1 MDINTDKVRIICRS
15 YSREF
20 ISNYFS
26 CKIGIYEITHKLFSL
41 YKNEGNVLTALSG
54 NIFIFN
60 ILGVIAFGNIY
71 NDLLLWIEFLN
82 KSKLSIYSVNMKK
95 KTGRKLSMYSS
106 QYILCL
112 VKKLHQASPTSF
124 VLYFFSLFTK
134 FIYLNDFLFYVL
146 IPWYVKYS
154 SSIFKNKWQIWLF
167 FSYLA
172 PRICLLWWRWW
183 WRSPNSERAGA
194 FLTWTTNSRW

>member
-1 MDINTDKVRIICRS
+1 M
-15 YSREF
+15 
-20 ISNYFS
+20 
-26 CKIGIYEITHKLFSL
+26 
-41 YKNEGNVLTALSG
+41 YKNKGNVLTALSG

-60 ILGVIAFGNIY
+60 ILGVIAFGNIMIY
-71 NDLLLWIEFLN
+71 YYELNFWIRVSFQFI
-82 KSKLSIYSVNMKK
+82 LSIWK

-106 QYILCL
+106 QYILYVLSKNCT
-112 VKKLHQASPTSF
+112 KLLQPA
-124 VLYFFSLFTK
+124 LYYIFFSLFTK

>member
-1 MDINTDKVRIICRS
+1 M
-15 YSREF
+15 
-20 ISNYFS
+20 
-26 CKIGIYEITHKLFSL
+26 

-95 KTGRKLSMYSS
+95 KKLAESS
-106 QYILCL
+106 QCTVVNISFMSCQKTAPSFSNQLC
-112 VKKLHQASPTSF
+112 TI
-124 VLYFFSLFTK
+124 FFSLFTK
-134 FIYLNDFLFYVL
+134 FIYLNDFFFHVL

-183 WRSPNSERAGA
+183 WRSPNSERAEA
-194 FLTWTTNSRW
+194 FLTWTTNSHW

>member
-1 MDINTDKVRIICRS
+1 M
-15 YSREF
+15 
-20 ISNYFS
+20 
-26 CKIGIYEITHKLFSL
+26 

-82 KSKLSIYSVNMKK
+82 KSKLSIYSVNRKK
-95 KTGRKLSMYSS
+95 NLAESS
-106 QYILCL
+106 QCTVVIISFMFCQKTAPCKLLQPALYYI
-112 VKKLHQASPTSF
+112 
-124 VLYFFSLFTK
+124 FFFIYY
-134 FIYLNDFLFYVL
+134 IYLNDFLFYVL

>member
-1 MDINTDKVRIICRS
+1 M
-15 YSREF
+15 
-20 ISNYFS
+20 
-26 CKIGIYEITHKLFSL
+26 

-60 ILGVIAFGNIY
+60 ILGVIAFGNIC

-95 KTGRKLSMYSS
+95 KTGRKLSMCSS
-106 QYILCL
+106 QYILY
-112 VKKLHQASPTSF
+112 
-124 VLYFFSLFTK
+124 VLSKNCTELLQPALYYIFFSLFTK

-183 WRSPNSERAGA
+183 WRSPNSERAGV

>member
-1 MDINTDKVRIICRS
+1 M
-15 YSREF
+15 
-20 ISNYFS
+20 
-26 CKIGIYEITHKLFSL
+26 
-41 YKNEGNVLTALSG
+41 YKNKGNVLTALSG

-60 ILGVIAFGNIY
+60 ILGVIAFGNIIIY
-71 NDLLLWIEFLN
+71 YYELNFWIGVSFQFI
-82 KSKLSIYSVNMKK
+82 LSIWK

-106 QYILCL
+106 HYILYVLSKNCT
-112 VKKLHQASPTSF
+112 KLLQPA
-124 VLYFFSLFTK
+124 LYYIFFSLR
-134 FIYLNDFLFYVL
+134 IND
-146 IPWYVKYS
+146 KYGC
-154 SSIFKNKWQIWLF
+154 F